1 MRLKS
6 LFKDL
11 EYIGE
16 AEGDRLSYAVF
27 RGPEAYL
34 VVAPNSRGG
43 LNVNVVKREILE
55 VIRKRFRGDIEG
67 CEGGE
72 VRLLIDN
79 PEGGKE
85 KLLIGLPFGDIAEAK
100 LVMTDRLLEAAQ
112 ALRPKA
118 EAMGDGSEWPDEIQ
132 PVPVTDRRQ

>member
-43 LNVNVVKREILE
+43 LNVNVVKREIPE
-55 VIRKRFRGDIEG
+55 VIRKRFRGKRVTTTIVSKASRRVDRFALLNGLYVMVALKWARKLKEREG
-67 CEGGE
+67 RSM
-72 VRLLIDN
+72 VF
-79 PEGGKE
+79 K
-85 KLLIGLPFGDIAEAK
+85 IG
-100 LVMTDRLLEAAQ
+100 
-112 ALRPKA
+112 
-118 EAMGDGSEWPDEIQ
+118 
-132 PVPVTDRRQ
+132 